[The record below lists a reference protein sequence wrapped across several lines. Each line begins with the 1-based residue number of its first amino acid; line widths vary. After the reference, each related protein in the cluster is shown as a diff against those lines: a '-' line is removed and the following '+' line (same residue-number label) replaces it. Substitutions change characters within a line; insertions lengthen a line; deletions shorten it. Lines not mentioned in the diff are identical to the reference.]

1 MRAFGKYLALF
12 IIFTSVYGRAQDEF
26 APQEAPFVQEE
37 NEFEEAPEAV
47 NLNDQVE
54 IPESPEE
61 DIFPEEEPLKTVEE
75 PAVVP
80 AEPEVQRAEVARP
93 PSSSVMQRSKKGGT
107 EYIEHPQAAKG
118 LIAITKD
125 GSYIYKTNDSNKFD
139 NTGSF
144 RFGMMDPPKIVSA
157 NNTSFESIY
166 TEGQQP
172 ILMFDYEWQPF
183 TKYGKLG
190 VQLGLGVMVA
200 NGTGIFLTPPSDPDQ
215 QTPKEKYTFVAVPI
229 NAGVVYRLEWMS
241 RQWVAPYIAGGGTY
255 VAVAEFRDDGKS
267 PSGVGTPGAYG
278 AGGLLFNITAMNRE
292 TAFTIRSEYGI
303 SNLWVS
309 VDFRYLKTFNEDLDF
324 NSSIIGAGITADY

>member
-1 MRAFGKYLALF
+1 MRALGKYLVLL
-12 IIFTSVYGRAQDEF
+12 IVFTAICVKAQDES
-26 APQEAPFVQEE
+26 APQEAPYVQEE
-37 NEFEEAPEAV
+37 NEFEDAPESV
-47 NLNDQVE
+47 NLNDQVQ
-54 IPESPEE
+54 SPEPVQE
-61 DIFPEEEPLKTVEE
+61 DIFSEEESVKTVEE
-75 PAVVP
+75 PAVLP
-80 AEPEVQRAEVARP
+80 AEPAVKKAEVSRP
-93 PSSSVMQRSKKGGT
+93 PTHSVMQRSKKGGT

-125 GSYIYKTNDSNKFD
+125 GSYIYKTTEKSKFD

-157 NNTSFESIY
+157 NNTSFESMY
-166 TEGQQP
+166 AEGQQP

-200 NGTGIFLTPPSDPDQ
+200 NGTGRFLTPPADPDQ
-215 QTPKEKYTFVAVPI
+215 QTPKEKYTFVALPI

-292 TAFTIRSEYGI
+292 AAFTIRSEYGI

-309 VDFRYLKTFNEDLDF
+309 LDYRYLKTFNEDLDF
-324 NSSIIGAGITADY
+324 SSSIIGAGITADY